1 MARQLPRAALL
12 AKATALGLVLP
23 PNATRGEI
31 EAAIAAHERGLP
43 PPVRVVDDI
52 RDHDDEPRFE
62 SVERPEPVRDSI
74 WIPPVEP
81 APPPPKPELARV
93 SLDPVS
99 PPCRVEVHTLS
110 GTRSFHVGEPDPAA
124 IPRGAIVIR
133 GPLAQVGDLVCLTA
147 LDGRTRKL
155 VAIGRSGPVWSGT
168 IDDGSTHDLATLVP
182 TKG

>member
-43 PPVRVVDDI
+43 PPRPVVDDI
-52 RDHDDEPRFE
+52 RDEPRFE

-74 WIPPVEP
+74 WFPPV

-110 GTRSFHVGEPDPAA
+110 GERSFHVGEPDPAA

-147 LDGRTRKL
+147 LDGRTREL
-155 VAIGRSGPVWSGT
+155 VAIGRSGPAWSGT